1 MCIEGNFIILCPR
14 LTLQTF
20 AKIQIDWQDL
30 LRESM
35 VSGGKQTN
43 AGDFG
48 LGTNQNYTELIPTL
62 NLICNSAQNRSYL
75 LNLNLVRHKKE
86 VRPLLFCIT

>member
-1 MCIEGNFIILCPR
+1 MTLENEIGNGPLTFILILKSCGVEP
-14 LTLQTF
+14 L
-20 AKIQIDWQDL
+20 DL
-30 LRESM
+30 LLPS
-35 VSGGKQTN
+35 N

>member
-1 MCIEGNFIILCPR
+1 M
-14 LTLQTF
+14 
-20 AKIQIDWQDL
+20 
-30 LRESM
+30 S
-35 VSGGKQTN
+35 N

-86 VRPLLFCIT
+86 VRPFILCYIIKLQKNASKDVM

>member
-30 LRESM
+30 LRETM
-35 VSGGKQTN
+35 VLGGWVEGNKLMK
-43 AGDFG
+43 A
-48 LGTNQNYTELIPTL
+48 
-62 NLICNSAQNRSYL
+62 
-75 LNLNLVRHKKE
+75 K
-86 VRPLLFCIT
+86 